1 VRVYS
6 SHPVVNPSHSRVYR
20 FGPFEFEPQFGDLRK
35 QGIRIRLE
43 GQPVAILL
51 MLLDHAGELVTREE
65 LQKKLWPADTF
76 VDFEQSL
83 NAAVKRLRAAL
94 NDSADA
100 PRYVETLAR
109 RGYRFIA
116 PLDAVPSTQLL
127 VSPEPP
133 VPTSASVSKSRSTR
147 RLWLILSAIAPVLV
161 LAGFFGRSFFFWH
174 PQPLPR
180 KAMLVV
186 LPFLNLSGDPQ
197 QDYFADGMTEE
208 MVAQLGSLDP
218 QHLGVIARTSSMQ
231 YKGAHKNVAQI
242 ARELGVNY
250 VLEGSVRRS
259 SDRIRVT
266 AQLIQAS
273 DQTHLWAKDY
283 DRQVSDVLKLQSDAA
298 RAIAAKIQLTLSQPV
313 QARLS
318 AASSVNSEAHE
329 AYLLGLQAWNLRT
342 QEGTDRSI
350 AEFKRAIA
358 IDPNYALAYSGL
370 ARAYSLVPVLG
381 VEKPLDAM
389 PLGRQA
395 ALRALQLD
403 DSLAEAHTTLA
414 FVEAHFDFDWPAAK
428 REYLRAL
435 QLNPNDANAHFFY
448 SNSFLSPFGHHDE
461 AVAEMREAMRLDPLS
476 IPIQSFF
483 GRTLLWARRYNEAL
497 AQFQKAQQMAPDF
510 AGDHERLS
518 HLYTYLGNFDAAI
531 QEESKARLLSGEDP
545 RYIVKVED
553 ALRQSL
559 AAHGPRGYWEKLLE
573 FSRSDPNPPEA
584 YVGSYGRAIIYARL
598 DKNNR
603 ALESLQKAYEERQI
617 FMTEIGVEPAFDPLR
632 SDPRFKSLLRRVGLA
647 P

>member
-1 VRVYS
+1 VA
-6 SHPVVNPSHSRVYR
+6 NPPYSRVYR
-20 FGPFEFEPQFGDLRK
+20 FGPFEFEPQSGELRK
-35 QGIRIRLE
+35 HGIHIRLE
-43 GQPVAILL
+43 GQPVAVLS
-51 MLLDHAGELVTREE
+51 MLLERSGELVAREE

-100 PRYVETLAR
+100 PRYVETLSR

-116 PLDAVPSTQLL
+116 PLDAVPAAQPAAN
-127 VSPEPP
+127 SPIP
-133 VPTSASVSKSRSTR
+133 VPTPVSPSKSRFDR
-147 RLWLILSAIAPVLV
+147 RLWLSLSVFAALLIV
-161 LAGFFGRSFFFWH
+161 AGFLASSFFFH
-174 PQPLPR
+174 HQRAPSG
-180 KAMLVV
+180 KVMLVV

-208 MVAQLGSLDP
+208 MITQLGSLDP
-218 QHLGVIARTSSMQ
+218 QHLGVIARTSSMP
-231 YKGAHKNVAQI
+231 YKGTQKNVAQI

-250 VLEGSVRRS
+250 ILEGSVRRS
-259 SDRIRVT
+259 ADRIRVT

-283 DRQVSDVLKLQSDAA
+283 DRQVSDVLKLQSDVA

-313 QARLS
+313 QERLS
-318 AASSVNSEAHE
+318 AASSVNSAAHE

-342 QEGTDRSI
+342 QEGTDRCI

-381 VEKPLDAM
+381 VEKPRDAM
-389 PLGRQA
+389 PLARQA
-395 ALRALQLD
+395 ALHALQLD

-414 FVEAHFDFDWPAAK
+414 FVEAHFDFDWPAAQ
-428 REYLRAL
+428 RDYLRAL
-435 QLNPNDANAHFFY
+435 ELNPNDANAHFFY
-448 SNSFLSPFGHHDE
+448 SNSFLSPFGRHDE
-461 AVAEMREAMRLDPLS
+461 AIAEMREAMRLDPLS

-518 HLYTYLGNFDAAI
+518 HLYTYLGNLDAAI

-545 RYIVKVED
+545 RYVVKIED
-553 ALRQSL
+553 ALRKSL
-559 AAHGPRGYWEKLLE
+559 AARGPRGYWEKVLQ

-584 YVGSYGRAIIYARL
+584 YVGSYGRAILYARL
-598 DKNNR
+598 GDKDL
-603 ALESLQKAYEERQI
+603 AIASLQKAYEERQI

-632 SDPRFKSLLRRVGLA
+632 SDPRFQSLLHRVGLA
-647 P
+647 T